1 MAFIRIDSNDEALD
15 DDGDVSVIDKEDTKP
30 QVAEDGTL
38 DVASSNKYRV
48 RISNEEWFEISRAL
62 EPHHAVFYKV
72 WQMGKPIFNDQIDTA
87 AVQFDEKG
95 DFIWFHFNPHFWKRL
110 QFKDK
115 LFVICHEALHI
126 VLNHGMRTRDC
137 GPNRRATN
145 VALDVVVN
153 HTLVNNFGFTRT
165 DIEGWEDYCW
175 VDTVF
180 KDKKPLPPDNEM
192 YEFYYNLFD
201 KVYGDGGQGDGSGEG
216 SPGLVDEHDMMGEGS
231 GDWGKV
237 IDGLNEGLSEEE
249 KESLKPIVNKHFE
262 KVNPKE
268 AKKNTKA
275 GSGTGGQWVFA
286 NITKVKK
293 KAKWETVIKKWSK
306 KYLLPKDREVEQWAR
321 LQRRMSMLP
330 KDMFLPTEMEV
341 DDAEKEKMRI
351 DVWFY
356 LDTSGSCWGLK
367 DRFFTAALSLPPER
381 FNVRLFCFDTT
392 VQETTLESKKVY
404 GGGGTAF
411 DILEAEIQGE
421 LARSGGTP
429 GTKTTADGKTV
440 TTITKYPEAVFVI
453 TDGYGTN
460 IKPEKPDK
468 WYWFITEG
476 GVKSH
481 IDRECNFYNLAD
493 FE

>member
-1 MAFIRIDSNDEALD
+1 MAFTHIDANDEAEQAGVLD
-15 DDGDVSVIDKEDTKP
+15 NKP
-30 QVAEDGTL
+30 SVAEDGTL
-38 DVASSNKYRV
+38 DVASSAKYRV

-72 WQMGKPIFNDQIDTA
+72 WQMGKPVFNEQIDTA
-87 AVQFDEKG
+87 AVQFDENG
-95 DFIWFHFNPHFWKRL
+95 DFIWFHFNPKFWKRL

-126 VLNHGMRTRDC
+126 VLNHGLRTRDC

-153 HTLVNNFGFTRT
+153 HTLVNSFGFERA
-165 DIEGWEDYCW
+165 DIEGWQDYCW

-180 KDKKPLPPDNEM
+180 KDKKPLPPENEM

-201 KVYGDGGQGDGSGEG
+201 RVYGDGGMGDGSGDGE
-216 SPGLVDEHDMMGEGS
+216 PGLVDEHDMMGEGS

-237 IDGLNEGLSEEE
+237 IDELNEGLSDEE
-249 KESLKPIVNKHFE
+249 KESLKATVNKHFQ
-262 KVNPKE
+262 KVNPKD
-268 AKKNTKA
+268 AKKNSKA
-275 GSGTGGQWVFA
+275 GVGTGGQWVFA
-286 NITKVKK
+286 NVAKVKK
-293 KAKWETVIKKWSK
+293 KQKWETVIKKWSK
-306 KYLLPKDREVEQWAR
+306 KFLLPKDRDEEQWAR
-321 LQRRMSMLP
+321 LHRRMSMLP
-330 KDMFLPTEMEV
+330 RDMFLPTEMEV
-341 DDAEKEKMRI
+341 DDSEKEKMRI
-351 DVWFY
+351 DVWFF

-367 DRFFTAALSLPPER
+367 DRFFTAALSLPTER
-381 FNVRLFCFDTT
+381 FNVRLFCFDTN

-411 DILEAEIQGE
+411 NILEEAIQNEINQ
-421 LARSGGTP
+421 SGGTSQP
-429 GTKTTADGKTV
+429 KTTADGKTV
-440 TTITKYPEAVFVI
+440 MTITKYPEAVFVI

-476 GVKSH
+476 GIKSH

>member
-1 MAFIRIDSNDEALD
+1 MNSIYIEANDEAQGELD
-15 DDGDVSVIDKEDTKP
+15 APS
-30 QVAEDGTL
+30 VAEDHTL
-38 DVASSNKYRV
+38 DVATSPKHRV

-72 WQMGKPIFNDQIDTA
+72 WQMGKPVFNDEIDTA
-87 AVQFDEKG
+87 AVQFDEHG

-126 VLNHGMRTRDC
+126 VLNHGVRTRDA
-137 GPNRRATN
+137 GRNRRATN

-153 HTLVNNFGFTRT
+153 HTLVNNFGFERAN
-165 DIEGWEDYCW
+165 IEGWQDYCW

-180 KDKKPLPPDNEM
+180 PHKKPLPPDNEM
-192 YEFYYNLFD
+192 YEYYYNLFD
-201 KVYGDGGQGDGSGEG
+201 KVYGDGGMGDGEG
-216 SPGLVDEHDMMGEGS
+216 GGPGTVDEHDMMGEGS

-237 IDGLNEGLSEEE
+237 IDQLNEGLSEEE
-249 KESLKPIVNKHFE
+249 KESLKSTVNKHFQ
-262 KVNPKE
+262 KANPKE
-268 AKKNTKA
+268 AQKNSKA
-275 GSGTGGQWVFA
+275 GVGTGGQWVFT
-286 NITKVKK
+286 NVGKVKK
-293 KAKWETVIKKWSK
+293 KQKWETVIKKWSK
-306 KYLLPKDREVEQWAR
+306 KYLINKDKDVEQWAR

-341 DDAEKEKMRI
+341 DDEEKEKTKI

-367 DRFFTAALSLPPER
+367 DRFFTAALSLPPEK

-392 VQETTLESKKVY
+392 VEETTLESRKVY

-411 DILEAEIQGE
+411 DILENEIQKE
-421 LARSGGTP
+421 LARGGGTKQ
-429 GTKTTADGKTV
+429 TKDGKTV
-440 TTITKYPEAVFVI
+440 QQITKYPEAVFVI

-460 IKPEKPDK
+460 VKPEKPEK

-476 GVKSH
+476 GTKSH
-481 IDRECNFYNLAD
+481 IDRGCNFYNLAD